1 MKLSLSEAVSAFTE
15 LPEAIQI
22 KKSEIA
28 DSAAGVYKARRSE
41 LDKQIKTLQTSLK
54 KMDAQ
59 QKKNPQSWEFAG
71 TLGKISE
78 DMKGLA
84 RFASSSK

>member
-28 DSAAGVYKARRSE
+28 DSAAGVYKTRRSE
-41 LDKQIKTLQTSLK
+41 LDNQIKTLQTSLK
-54 KMDAQ
+54 K
-59 QKKNPQSWEFAG
+59 W
-71 TLGKISE
+71 TLNKRKIRRVGNSLE
-78 DMKGLA
+78 HWA
-84 RFASSSK
+84 R